1 MPFSWFVALRYLRE
15 GRMQTLLILAGV
27 AVGVGVIIFLTALI
41 DGLQTTLIDRTLG
54 YQAHIVVRPPEE
66 APRPLAVEEGAALD
80 FRIEKPA
87 QRIRS
92 INQWGQI
99 VDLINRTPGVTATSA
114 AASGAAFATR
124 GSASRSI
131 FLRGVDPDRFNKI
144 IDVQKN
150 IQAGRFALGGG
161 RAAIGVELAK
171 DLGIRIGD
179 KMRVATLEG
188 RGDVFT
194 VSGIFDLQNLDVNQ
208 RWVLVALPA
217 AQTILD
223 LSGGVSTIE
232 VKVADVFTAERI
244 AGAIQAKTGL
254 IAESW
259 MELNQ
264 QLLVGLKSQNS
275 SRYMIELFVVIAVA
289 LGIASVLVVWVVQKN
304 REIGI
309 LRAVGTSRG
318 QILRIFLIQGAVLG
332 LLGALGGMIVGT
344 GLSHFFQTLA
354 RNPDG
359 SPTFPVALNLAL
371 YLGAAA
377 LATVTGLVASV
388 APARRAAG
396 LDPADAIHQG

>member
-66 APRPLAVEEGAALD
+66 APRPLAVGDGAALD
-80 FRIEKPA
+80 LRIEKPA
-87 QRIRS
+87 QRIRP
-92 INQWGQI
+92 INQWSQI
-99 VDLINRTPGVTATSA
+99 VDLISQTRGVTATSA
-114 AASGAAFATR
+114 AASGAAFASR
-124 GSASRSI
+124 GNASRSI
-131 FLRGVDPDRFNKI
+131 FLRGVDPDRFNRI
-144 IDVQKN
+144 IDVRRN
-150 IQAGRFALGGG
+150 VRSGTFETGGG
-161 RAAIGVELAK
+161 KATIGVELAK
-171 DLGIRIGD
+171 DLGIRVGD
-179 KMRVATLEG
+179 KMRIATPEG

-208 RWVLVALPA
+208 RWVLIALPS

-223 LSGGVSTIE
+223 LAGGVSTIE
-232 VKVADVFTAERI
+232 VKVSNVFDAEEI
-244 AGAIQAKTGL
+244 AEAIRAKTGL

-259 MELNQ
+259 MEVNQ

-309 LRAVGTSRG
+309 LRAVGTSRA
-318 QILRIFLIQGAVLG
+318 QILKIFLIQGAVLG
-332 LLGALGGMIVGT
+332 FLGAIGGMVVGT

-359 SPTFPVALNLAL
+359 SPTFPVALNLPL
-371 YLGAAA
+371 YLAGAA
-377 LATVTGLVASV
+377 LATLTGLFASI
-388 APARRAAG
+388 APARRAAA